1 MKGKESWT
9 SYDFTMKNSQ
19 EWKQISNGDCL
30 HFFSIWKAVEHLAK
44 FFQHYHQDAF
54 MLIAMQNPFRLLIFS
69 CVLISDMI
77 ERILKKKISL
87 ISFIIYMYMYKE
99 NIFFSHRGEND

>member
-54 MLIAMQNPFRLLIFS
+54 MLIAIQNPFRLFIFS
-69 CVLISDMI
+69 CVLISYKL
-77 ERILKKKISL
+77 EKTLEKKISL
-87 ISFIIYMYMYKE
+87 KSFIIYMYMYKE
-99 NIFFSHRGEND
+99 NIFFSHRGEYD